1 MQLAAAY
8 AALVNG
14 GYYMKPT
21 IISQIINKGS
31 ENTEQEISS
40 YQEKKKIFKNST
52 SEAITK

>member
-1 MQLAAAY
+1 
-8 AALVNG
+8 
-14 GYYMKPT
+14 MKPT